1 LGFGFFMSEIFDLLG
16 PWAMVDI
23 LIIAFVIYH
32 MLLLIR
38 GTRTAQVLTGI
49 LIIGMAAFVLSLFVP
64 LTTVNW
70 MMNKFYSSFIIIIVI
85 LFQDDIRRVLSN
97 IGKKPFVPGGDVAT
111 SHHLLEEITRAAT
124 VLASKRIGALIVV
137 ERNIILNRYIEIG
150 VSMDAKVSM
159 ELLQAVF
166 HPSSPIHDGA
176 IIIQHGRIAAAGCF
190 LPLAREEKL
199 DQAFGTRHRA
209 AIGITQETD
218 AVVVLVSEERGSVA
232 LVFDGKISRSLDAK
246 ELRKGLKALVTGV
259 SHRAEGGDASAVSPD
274 QAGLNWL
281 ARIFRW
287 GAER

>member
-1 LGFGFFMSEIFDLLG
+1 MSEIFDLLG

-150 VSMDAKVSM
+150 
-159 ELLQAVF
+159 
-166 HPSSPIHDGA
+166 GA